1 MQIAI
6 EENKSFKYLKDI
18 GVDIGYR
25 I

>member
-6 EENKSFKYLKDI
+6 EGNKSFRYLKDI
-18 GVDIGYR
+18 GVDIGYG